1 LNEFKEKNFHS
12 EELVDKE
19 KRIKLWDIYLGASG
33 EMDDRATQADT
44 LRVQNMQRKL
54 AILKK
59 ENQHD
64 DGKIEIVNENNPLKS
79 KVGSSLPDLS
89 SINNQLRVRRQ
100 LSTEQQILEQWQ
112 TAMSDFRV
120 NENWPWTIQR
130 LFIRRHLRRQ
140 RNIKK
145 RSLQKRA
152 IL

>member
-1 LNEFKEKNFHS
+1 
-12 EELVDKE
+12 VDKE

-59 ENQHD
+59 EKQHD
-64 DGKIEIVNENNPLKS
+64 DGEIEIVNENNSLKS

-89 SINNQLRVRRQ
+89 FINNQLRVRRQ
-100 LSTEQQILEQWQ
+100 LSTEQQILEQWRM
-112 TAMSDFRV
+112 AMSDFRV
-120 NENWPWTIQR
+120 NENWPWAIQR
-130 LFIRRHLRRQ
+130 LFIRRHLRR
-140 RNIKK
+140 RRKIRK

>member
-1 LNEFKEKNFHS
+1 LNEFKEENFHS

-59 ENQHD
+59 EKQHD
-64 DGKIEIVNENNPLKS
+64 DGEIEIVNENNSLQS

-100 LSTEQQILEQWQ
+100 LSTEQQIHEQWQ
-112 TAMSDFRV
+112 MAMIDLKV
-120 NENWPWTIQR
+120 NENWPWAIQK
-130 LFIRRHLRRQ
+130 LFIRRHLRR
-140 RNIKK
+140 RRKIRK

>member
-1 LNEFKEKNFHS
+1 M
-12 EELVDKE
+12 DKE

-59 ENQHD
+59 EKQHD
-64 DGKIEIVNENNPLKS
+64 DGEIEIVNENNSLKS

-89 SINNQLRVRRQ
+89 FINNQLRVRRQ
-100 LSTEQQILEQWQ
+100 LSTEQQILEQWRM
-112 TAMSDFRV
+112 AMSDFRV
-120 NENWPWTIQR
+120 NENWPWAIQR
-130 LFIRRHLRRQ
+130 LFIRRHLRR
-140 RNIKK
+140 RRKIRK